1 MLGCA
6 SIVMDKWF
14 EQRSNVAFM
23 DHLLD
28 WLLSEE
34 KAIRIPESMSSS
46 TTLSNRYRPD
56 ISAMADMPRFHMQLR
71 KQKPGLEF
79 HTSLHAFRLDVC
91 LRVKQLCEEL
101 GVPQTNLSIIAPQF
115 LTPTPALRPAVFPMP
130 GPRVEPPSLELFD
143 LDAEIC
149 DQQQQLDRCFDKTE
163 SLAGFVE
170 QGGQICNIRGTS
182 PADILFKA
190 FEEIAQ
196 YKR

>member
-14 EQRSNVAFM
+14 EQRSNAVFM

-28 WLLSEE
+28 WLLSDA
-34 KAIRIPESMSSS
+34 KAIRVPESTSSS
-46 TTLSNRYRPD
+46 TLSNRYRPD

-79 HTSLHAFRLDVC
+79 CTALHAFDLDVC
-91 LRVKQLCEEL
+91 SRVKRLCEEL
-101 GVPQTNLSIIAPQF
+101 GVPRTNLSIIAPQF

-130 GPRVEPPSLELFD
+130 GPGVEPPSLELFD

-149 DQQQQLDRCFDKTE
+149 DRQQHLDRCFHKTE

-170 QGGQICNIRGTS
+170 QGGQICHIRGTS
-182 PADILFKA
+182 PADILFKV
-190 FEEIAQ
+190 FEQIAQ